1 MKTKITEMLGIEYP
15 IIPIASVA
23 TTTLVLPLVKSCIW
37 RRRISAA
44 RPRLPMNSI
53 TKAGTISR
61 TAPPKRRKKQPPAPA
76 GRQIPEALTPAPAHP
91 KILPAMIAAI
101 PTEAPAA
108 TAIPEAPVRPK
119 KPLLLPE
126 TKSRMLQRRTP
137 NRNQAA
143 ATARGL

>member
-1 MKTKITEMLGIEYP
+1 
-15 IIPIASVA
+15 
-23 TTTLVLPLVKSCIW
+23 
-37 RRRISAA
+37 
-44 RPRLPMNSI
+44 MNSI

-76 GRQIPEALTPAPAHP
+76 GRQLPEALTPAPAHP

-143 ATARGL
+143 ATIIILGGTERDG